1 MTMQSAAHPIMNR
14 DIVRAFCAWLNESGL
29 PDFFACHDP
38 LHPRLEHWT
47 MGRRSAPRS
56 LQPII
61 DLFILGRE
69 VPLRELAGAPG
80 EVLAALTSQGILKS
94 VGTDAVCLGGLV
106 LLPLQGLWL
115 LCQRPQPNP
124 TLYFGDDSVALTQRL
139 RARRGER
146 ALDLCSGPGIQALR
160 LAQMGANVTAVELNP
175 VAATL
180 ARINITLNDLED
192 RVDVRIASLYAG
204 VPGERFDVIVAN
216 PPLLPIPDD
225 MPYPFVGH
233 GGPDGLRL
241 TRQILDGLP
250 EALSPRGV
258 ARLIGT
264 TLSDGYLPLCVDELR
279 RCSASKQL
287 SIRMFITSHHGLAAG
302 DPFFEGLC
310 DTAAATGEIDA
321 AAARRRFRT
330 FLTEEKAS
338 HLCAYFFHVTPGSG
352 GFDLIDLAHEPPADL
367 WFV

>member
-1 MTMQSAAHPIMNR
+1 MTR
-14 DIVRAFCAWLNESGL
+14 DTFQALCGWLDESGL
-29 PDFFACHDP
+29 PDFFACFDP
-38 LHPRLEHWT
+38 LHPRLEHWA

-56 LQPII
+56 LQPLI

-69 VPLRELAGAPG
+69 VPRRELMDAPA
-80 EVLAALTSQGILKS
+80 EALAALTREGILKAVS
-94 VGTDAVCLGGLV
+94 EDAVSLGSLV
-106 LLPLQGLWL
+106 LLPTQGLWL

-124 TLYFGDDSVALTQRL
+124 TLYFGDDSVALAQRL
-139 RARRGER
+139 RTRRGER

-160 LAQMGANVTAVELNP
+160 LAQMGASVTAVELNP

-180 ARINITLNDLED
+180 ARINIALNDLED
-192 RVDVRIASLYAG
+192 RVEVRVANLYAG

-233 GGPDGLRL
+233 GGADGLRL

-250 EALSPRGV
+250 DALTRRGV

-264 TLSDGYLPLCVDELR
+264 TLSDGYLPLCLDELKHW
-279 RCSASKQL
+279 SAEKKL
-287 SIRMFITSHHGLAAG
+287 SLRMFITSHHSLAAG
-302 DPFFEGLC
+302 APFFEGLC
-310 DTAAATGEIDA
+310 DTAAATGDIDG

-330 FLTEEKAS
+330 FLTQARAS
-338 HLCAYFFHVTPGSG
+338 HLCAYFLHVGRGGG
-352 GFDLIDLAHEPPADL
+352 GFELVDLAHEPPADL